1 MALRKNQSK
10 LSDPEKLK
18 FVSAVLTLKA
28 ETKKG
33 NTLSTYD
40 QYVQWHKDTVDDKT
54 GRNDAHKG
62 PAFFAW
68 HRVFLLEFEK
78 DLQRIS
84 GDPNFGLPYWDW
96 RIDNS
101 PTSSIWRNNFMGG
114 NGNGDPD
121 WAVTDGPFRQGQ
133 WELHVRDS
141 DDEPTYLR
149 RQFGSDPDANSLPTW
164 DNVRAAL
171 SATPFDVAPWNEY
184 SASGFRNM
192 AEGYIPPQYN
202 PPTYFPKMH
211 NRVHYWVGGSMIPIT
226 SPNDPVLFLHHC
238 FMDKLWSDWQ
248 VLELQRG
255 GTIDHSLYLPEHGA
269 RPGHNLDDKMSPWN
283 TVDWPHQSPSDVIF
297 NHGQLGYRYDTDND
311 LQPFDELRPGQQIW
325 SADAQYYLT
334 YESGGNLVLYHES
347 PFIKVWESG
356 TAGRPVGVCRM
367 EGYGNLAIYG
377 PDGKPPPIWQ
387 SNTDHNAAGSR
398 LVVRTDGKVAIYQP
412 DGRLLWS
419 RPPPSTG

>member
-1 MALRKNQSK
+1 MYLAMRQDQST
-10 LSDPEKLK
+10 LDPPLK
-18 FVSAVLTLKA
+18 QQFVNAVLDLKA
-28 ETKKG
+28 NGK
-33 NTLSTYD
+33 YD
-40 QYVQWHKDTVDDKT
+40 QYVQWHKDTIDDKT

-84 GDPNFGLPYWDW
+84 GDPNLGLPYWDW

-101 PTSSIWRNNFMGG
+101 PTSSIWANNFMGG
-114 NGNGDPD
+114 NGKASDN
-121 WAVTDGPFRQGQ
+121 WAVTDGPFRRGQ

-141 DDEPTYLR
+141 VDEPTYLR
-149 RQFGSDPDANSLPTW
+149 RQFGSDPDANSLPTGQ
-164 DNVRAAL
+164 DVQAAL
-171 SATPFDVAPWNEY
+171 DATPFDVAPWNEN

-202 PPTYFPKMH
+202 PQTYIPKMH
-211 NRVHYWVGGSMIPIT
+211 NRVHAWVGGSMIPMT

-255 GTIDHSLYLPEHGA
+255 GPIDHSLYLPPHGA
-269 RPGHNLDDKMSPWN
+269 RPGHNLDDKMRPWN
-283 TVDWPHQSPSDVIF
+283 TVDLPHQSPSDVIF
-297 NHGQLGYRYDTDND
+297 NHGQLGYRYDTDHD
-311 LQPFDELRPGQQIW
+311 MQPFDELYPGQVI
-325 SADAQYYLT
+325 SSLSGEYYLI
-334 YESGGNLVLYHES
+334 YESGGNLVLYNHPLRRKE
-347 PFIKVWESG
+347 WESG
-356 TAGRPVGVCRM
+356 TAGRPVGVCTM

-377 PDGKPPPIWQ
+377 PGGKPPPIWQ

-398 LVVRTDGKVAIYQP
+398 LVVRNDGKVAIYQP
-412 DGRLLWS
+412 DGTQLWS